1 MYSVEPF
8 ELDGETVF
16 SVPSPPP
23 FELPTTQGVGGD
35 EPTVGGG
42 NDGDGVSF
50 DGASAGASCGGTII
64 GTTAATTSTTWPLIL
79 PLIPIFIA
87 RKRK

>member
-42 NDGDGVSF
+42 GVSF

-79 PLIPIFIA
+79 PLIPIFVA